1 MELMVSAVAS
11 AARGRTHLPD
21 RRPFTQAEQ
30 LLAEAPPSPT
40 QARALA
46 AHAFALVLGRRTEE
60 AKARCEE
67 ALRVARAVGART
79 EEAWAL
85 RVLVACLWHLGELD
99 RTISVGLEARR
110 VAEEAGDAET
120 LMTTY
125 VVLVAILGGA
135 GRDHDAI
142 EIGWEGYRLARDL
155 GLERA
160 EGGHLADNLAFSLL
174 NVGHWAECERL
185 IRELIVGDC
194 WGAFGLPH
202 SLGVLLARHGEFE
215 AAREQL
221 ALALQLGPPYFEGPT
236 WLGPAELAIW
246 ESRDE
251 AATAAIAEGQWRLAE
266 RDPMSSFPHSPS
278 SGIR

>member
-11 AARGRTHLPD
+11 AARGRTNLPD

-125 VVLVAILGGA
+125 VVLVAILEAPVGTTTPLRSV
-135 GRDHDAI
+135 GRAI
-142 EIGWEGYRLARDL
+142 GSHVISVWNAP
-155 GLERA
+155 RA
-160 EGGHLADNLAFSLL
+160 VISL
-174 NVGHWAECERL
+174 
-185 IRELIVGDC
+185 
-194 WGAFGLPH
+194 
-202 SLGVLLARHGEFE
+202 
-215 AAREQL
+215 
-221 ALALQLGPPYFEGPT
+221 T
-236 WLGPAELAIW
+236 
-246 ESRDE
+246 
-251 AATAAIAEGQWRLAE
+251 T
-266 RDPMSSFPHSPS
+266 SPS
-278 SGIR
+278 AS